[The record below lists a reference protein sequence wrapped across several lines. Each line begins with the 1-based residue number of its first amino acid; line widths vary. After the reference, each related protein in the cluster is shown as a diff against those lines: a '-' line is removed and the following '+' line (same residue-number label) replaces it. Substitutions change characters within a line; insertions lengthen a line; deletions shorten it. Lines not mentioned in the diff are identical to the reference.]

1 MQARNFGYPLAVSLA
16 IMATSPPVVQVT
28 AVSEPIKFPVLP
40 LLIAVVSGVVI
51 ATLGIGGIVYFL
63 ARTGRLPIP
72 SSAKAEPVI
81 STSRAM
87 VLEPLLV
94 NLADSGGN
102 AYLRVGLTLR
112 VSDAALSGNE
122 KPKDEKSADGK
133 SGKDPEAA
141 AVRDTAL
148 AVLGRQTSEGLL
160 ADDGK
165 ERLKAELKAAI
176 AEHNHELKVM
186 DLFFTEFLVQR

>member
-1 MQARNFGYPLAVSLA
+1 
-16 IMATSPPVVQVT
+16 MATSPPIVQVT
-28 AVSEPIKFPVLP
+28 SVSEPAKLPVVP
-40 LLIAVVSGVVI
+40 LLIAVVLGVVI
-51 ATLGIGGIVYFL
+51 ATLGVGGIVYFL
-63 ARTGRLPIP
+63 ARTGRLPMP
-72 SSAKAEPVI
+72 SSAKVEPVV
-81 STSRAM
+81 STTTHAM

-94 NLADSGGN
+94 NLADGGGN

-112 VSDAALSGNE
+112 VADAVANGNE
-122 KPKDEKSADGK
+122 KPKEEKGADSK
-133 SGKDPEAA
+133 SGKDPDAA

-160 ADDGK
+160 ASNGK

-176 AEHNHELKVM
+176 AEHNRELKVT

>member
-40 LLIAVVSGVVI
+40 LLIAVVLGVVI
-51 ATLGIGGIVYFL
+51 ATLGVGGIVYFL

-72 SSAKAEPVI
+72 SMKVEPVI

-94 NLADSGGN
+94 NLADGGGN
-102 AYLRVGLTLR
+102 AYLKVGLTLR
-112 VSDAALSGNE
+112 VADAGASGNE

-133 SGKDPEAA
+133 GGKDPEAA

>member
-1 MQARNFGYPLAVSLA
+1 MSSG
-16 IMATSPPVVQVT
+16 IMATSPPIVQVT
-28 AVSEPIKFPVLP
+28 SVSEPVKLPVVP
-40 LLIAVVSGVVI
+40 LLIAVALGVVI
-51 ATLGIGGIVYFL
+51 STLGVGGIVYFL
-63 ARTGRLPIP
+63 ARTGRLPMP
-72 SSAKAEPVI
+72 SGAVAKTEPLV
-81 STSRAM
+81 STTTHAM

-94 NLADSGGN
+94 NLADGGGN

-112 VSDAALSGNE
+112 VADPVGKGNE
-122 KPKDEKSADGK
+122 KTKDEKGGVDSK
-133 SGKDPEAA
+133 SGKDADAA

-160 ADDGK
+160 AGDGK

-176 AEHNHELKVM
+176 AAHNRELKVT